1 LWRLL
6 LQLFLLSLFTFV
18 AGAGVGSKAV
28 ADGEALLII
37 AKAGLKYSYQLFSVT
52 LSGLVQLFME

>member
-1 LWRLL
+1 L